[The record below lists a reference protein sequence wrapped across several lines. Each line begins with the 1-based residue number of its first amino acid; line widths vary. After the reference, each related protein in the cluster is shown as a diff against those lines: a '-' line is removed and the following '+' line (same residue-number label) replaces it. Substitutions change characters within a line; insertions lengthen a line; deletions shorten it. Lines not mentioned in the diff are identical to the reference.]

1 MKPESIADDSD
12 MQQATVALM
21 RAAKRARQIAQQTD
35 TAIVVVR
42 DGRLVREKPHAA
54 SQRRNNEKPLDK

>member
-12 MQQATVALM
+12 MQKATTALV
-21 RAAKRARQIAQQTD
+21 RAAKRARQIAQQTG

-42 DGRLVREKPHAA
+42 DGELVREIPQPVSTKRTKKK
-54 SQRRNNEKPLDK
+54 SS